1 MTFEHCEKILYI
13 DVSNNKTNFIFISYY
28 WPFLMFFFPF
38 AMQKK
43 NFNFIKLFVSE
54 LRMYSTTRYV
64 DKAIQIIKESRKKV
78 SFEI

>member
-1 MTFEHCEKILYI
+1 
-13 DVSNNKTNFIFISYY
+13 
-28 WPFLMFFFPF
+28 MFFFPF

-78 SFEI
+78 SFEIEFFFLHNTRWTKPVGSVK